1 MLGGWV
7 LGAPRARR
15 RLASRLDSASHC
27 AKVTRSP
34 LSTLPYATLS
44 GYASAISGSW
54 SVSRPAI
61 SRPASVRGLRRSP
74 GSRPVPRQVAMAD
87 GPPAAP
93 APAAG
98 TGGQTRTSAAPR
110 PRHDAMNLTRLGCRY
125 RAEYADFDRHRLG
138 HFSLYWRSSR
148 PRRRDSVGRLMD
160 MCAAARVKHPPAAT
174 PTN

>member
-1 MLGGWV
+1 MPTRSPLPT
-7 LGAPRARR
+7 PRARR
-15 RLASRLDSASHC
+15 PLASRLDSASHS

-34 LSTLPYATLS
+34 LSTWRSATLA
-44 GYASAISGSW
+44 GYASAMSRGW

-110 PRHDAMNLTRLGCRY
+110 PRHDAMNLTRLGGRD
-125 RAEYADFDRHRLG
+125 RAEYAEFDRYRLG
-138 HFSLYWRSSR
+138 HFSMYWRPNR
-148 PRRRDSVGRLMD
+148 PMRRDSVG
-160 MCAAARVKHPPAAT
+160 
-174 PTN
+174 